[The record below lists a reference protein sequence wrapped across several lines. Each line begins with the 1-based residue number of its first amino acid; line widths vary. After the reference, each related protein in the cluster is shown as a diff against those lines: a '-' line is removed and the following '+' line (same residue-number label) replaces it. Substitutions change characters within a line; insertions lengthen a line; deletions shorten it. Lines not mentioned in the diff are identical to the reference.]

1 MLQAVTN
8 PESLKTYVL
17 SIQKKHSFWEK
28 RLNKNYSK
36 ELLTYDNSKK
46 CLKNKKI
53 FICAGCE
60 LTHLQIYLSKICT
73 THSTFE
79 NTSMDIYS
87 ELNNPNTIIKNFN
100 ADYYILSIIQLLK
113 ILVYKYED
121 NTRNG
126 YKYSTSNVVTGY
138 FNSIFNNLEYS
149 LNEIRKFSSSPIFL
163 VSMMSIFN
171 EPYSGVNEYLN
182 KNNDIGFYE
191 LIKKTDLE
199 FYKLSRKVK
208 NVYILN
214 IESIIEDY
222 NKKICI
228 EPFQLNQYGH
238 LTPFGSGLLAEYFY
252 NQLMLM
258 DSGLNRIKCV
268 VIDIDNTLWDGIMIE
283 DGIENVVVNEEI
295 CSILFSLLCRG
306 IILTICSKNE
316 EDKKESIM
324 NKIYGTTW
332 GSVLKDKFANIKIN
346 FKPNL
351 LI

>member
-1 MLQAVTN
+1 
-8 PESLKTYVL
+8 
-17 SIQKKHSFWEK
+17 
-28 RLNKNYSK
+28 
-36 ELLTYDNSKK
+36 
-46 CLKNKKI
+46 
-53 FICAGCE
+53 
-60 LTHLQIYLSKICT
+60 
-73 THSTFE
+73 
-79 NTSMDIYS
+79 MDIYS

-126 YKYSTSNVVTGY
+126 YKYNTSNVVTGY

-228 EPFQLNQYGH
+228 
-238 LTPFGSGLLAEYFY
+238 
-252 NQLMLM
+252 
-258 DSGLNRIKCV
+258 
-268 VIDIDNTLWDGIMIE
+268 DIFN
-283 DGIENVVVNEEI
+283 
-295 CSILFSLLCRG
+295 
-306 IILTICSKNE
+306 
-316 EDKKESIM
+316 
-324 NKIYGTTW
+324 
-332 GSVLKDKFANIKIN
+332 
-346 FKPNL
+346 
-351 LI
+351 